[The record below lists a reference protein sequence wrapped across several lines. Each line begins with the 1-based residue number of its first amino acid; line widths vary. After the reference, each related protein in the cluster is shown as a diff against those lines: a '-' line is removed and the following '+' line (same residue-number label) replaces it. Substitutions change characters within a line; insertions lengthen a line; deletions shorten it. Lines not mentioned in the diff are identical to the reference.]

1 MKMLTDII
9 RNIIRKPSTGKYP
22 YKKEPVPEGFRGKHI
37 YDKEKCIYCGLCAKA
52 CPVHTIGVIKDKKFW
67 QLDLS
72 KCIFCGRCED
82 VCPTKCL
89 RLGNDYELASH
100 KKEDFVIR

>member
-9 RNIIRKPSTGKYP
+9 RNIIRKPSTEKYP
-22 YKKEPVPEGFRGKHI
+22 YKKEPVPEGFRGKQI
-37 YDKEKCIYCGLCAKA
+37 YDKEKCTYCGLCAKA
-52 CPVHTIGVIKDKKFW
+52 CPVHTIGVIRDKKFW

-89 RLGNDYELASH
+89 KLGNDFELASH
-100 KKEDFVIR
+100 KKEDFVIK